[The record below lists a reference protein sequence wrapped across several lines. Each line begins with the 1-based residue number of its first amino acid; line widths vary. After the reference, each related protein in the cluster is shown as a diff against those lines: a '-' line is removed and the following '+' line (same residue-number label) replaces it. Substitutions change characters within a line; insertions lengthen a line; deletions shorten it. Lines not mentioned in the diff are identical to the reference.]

1 MRPQFVYLTLEQILV
16 IHQDQIDRYGGSHG
30 IRELALLESAAFR
43 PQSTFSDQDLYS
55 DLFDKAAAL
64 MHSLILNHPF
74 IDGNKRTGSVS
85 VVAFLQINGWY
96 LKAGRDDFLQ
106 TVLDIE
112 SKKINIEEIAQW
124 LKTNSEKLM
133 L

>member
-74 IDGNKRTGSVS
+74 IDGNKRTGT
-85 VVAFLQINGWY
+85 VATAGFLHFNGHD
-96 LKAGRDDFLQ
+96 LKLTQ
-106 TVLDIE
+106 KELVEISLLVE
-112 SKKINIEEIAQW
+112 SKKLDLEQISKW
-124 LKTNSEKLM
+124 LKDHSI
-133 L
+133 